1 MGKRMLVNGVVKE
14 NLGGRPEVVKVCETE
29 GERVQT
35 LGELFGITLDKEERE
50 GVGRFVELRP
60 ALLA

>member
-35 LGELFGITLDKEERE
+35 LGELFGITLDKEER
-50 GVGRFVELRP
+50 GVVGRFVELRP